1 MKTNNIV
8 QSMIRAE
15 IEIMVEMMM
24 MTMVDTTPAE
34 SSSIGEAKTV
44 KLMKLQVARIKRG
57 DQSLSTTRKISKSL
71 ATSS

>member
-1 MKTNNIV
+1 
-8 QSMIRAE
+8 
-15 IEIMVEMMM
+15 MMM

-34 SSSIGEAKTV
+34 SSSIGEAKIV

-57 DQSLSTTRKISKSL
+57 DQSQSTTRKISKSL

>member
-1 MKTNNIV
+1 
-8 QSMIRAE
+8 
-15 IEIMVEMMM
+15 MVEMMM

-34 SSSIGEAKTV
+34 SSSIGEAKIV

-57 DQSLSTTRKISKSL
+57 DQSQSTTRKISKSL